1 MAGFEFKI
9 TSPKWARQPYDGKII
24 HSAILHQTYYTI
36 QMKKCNLALIGAR
49 GAGKSKLSRKLSKAL
64 GRPSF
69 STDEI
74 ITYEAGGVTIENLVA
89 KRGGWPAFRDREFVV
104 LENIC
109 RMKKVI
115 VDCGGGIL
123 VEAPISGK
131 DFETFS
137 ERKKRCLEE
146 SCLTVYLRRPEEVL
160 LAKMNPD
167 CNRPD
172 LGKDYQELLQRR
184 LPWYESCADLI
195 IDLKDL
201 NAKHA
206 LDQIMEALPD
216 SIKAIE

>member
-1 MAGFEFKI
+1 
-9 TSPKWARQPYDGKII
+9 
-24 HSAILHQTYYTI
+24 
-36 QMKKCNLALIGAR
+36 MKKCNLALIGAR

-64 GRPSF
+64 GRPSY

-74 ITYEAGGVTIENLVA
+74 ITYEAGGVTIETLVA
-89 KRGGWPAFRDREFVV
+89 ERGGWGAFRDREFVV

-109 RMKKVI
+109 RMKNII

-123 VEAPISGK
+123 VEAPQSSEAV
-131 DFETFS
+131 ETFS
-137 ERKKRCLEE
+137 ARKKRCLEQ
-146 SCLTVYLRRPEEVL
+146 SCFTVYLRRPEEIL

-184 LPWYESCADLI
+184 FPWYESCADLI
-195 IDLKDL
+195 VDLKDL

-206 LDQIMEALPD
+206 LDQIIEALPD
-216 SIKAIE
+216 SIKSIE